1 LQFIWKPGMQ
11 KTDQSCK
18 SFGVRVETN
27 ECSQG
32 SLTGEN
38 ELTAE
43 GSQDVALSFMSIC
56 LV

>member
-1 LQFIWKPGMQ
+1 MQ